1 MKKNIILLVSMIIF
15 ELLLSC
21 NNDQAKDNQC
31 ISSKIEYVTSINSPT
46 TAIVNEMINIE
57 VNFRVFNG
65 CGEFG
70 KFIVTES
77 GNSRVIE
84 VEAKYVG
91 CICTQDIPIR
101 TTNYVFKAS
110 QAGEYELNFRSSPT
124 EFITASLTIN

>member
-1 MKKNIILLVSMIIF
+1 MKKNIILLLSMIIF

-21 NNDQAKDNQC
+21 SNDQAKDNQC

-46 TAIVNEMINIE
+46 TGIVNEMINIE

-70 KFIVTES
+70 KFIVTEN